1 MAFCKHNGGGPETC
15 PACKREGSNSASLAG
30 STANNLSVA
39 KIKDWFEEDV
49 KQVFAEGTYSTN
61 VAWLIDAL
69 DAANRRAQYWKDEH
83 LAGNEEIGRLKAQL
97 KAARGEALSVTE
109 SFKL

>member
-1 MAFCKHNGGGPETC
+1 MALDPGFFDGYETGETG
-15 PACKREGSNSASLAG
+15 AGSNSASLAG

-69 DAANRRAQYWKDEH
+69 DAANRRAQFWKDNH
-83 LAGNEEIGRLKAQL
+83 LAGNAEIERLKDQL
-97 KAARGEALSVTE
+97 KAARGEALSVGE
-109 SFKL
+109 YFKL